1 MTISKKFAKAVHLK
15 DVHLAQG
22 MQCGDCHFDVD
33 VHGTDA
39 LWRSPHCNALR
50 EMPSFKCTGLRELL
64 RIVIVDLVVVEIE
77 QVALRSC
84 LKIARK
90 TSRVR
95 DNRELGVLKLRIQ
108 FRDLV
113 EKSFVAPKSA
123 RSGGLGIFHCR
134 SDELSIRRIVLFL
147 RIHQL
152 AVRFLVPPGVTEIRV
167 HEKISLMHVAVHA
180 LARRNRPREL
190 VHDRMAALGF
200 LESIRR
206 Q

>member
-1 MTISKKFAKAVHLK
+1 MH
-15 DVHLAQG
+15 
-22 MQCGDCHFDVD
+22 
-33 VHGTDA
+33 
-39 LWRSPHCNALR
+39 
-50 EMPSFKCTGLRELL
+50 GLRELL
-64 RIVIVDLVVVEIE
+64 RIVILDLVVVEIE
-77 QVALRSC
+77 QVALP
-84 LKIARK
+84 I
-90 TSRVR
+90 VFE
-95 DNRELGVLKLRIQ
+95 NRAEDPAVSVIIGELGVLKLRIQ

-123 RSGGLGIFHCR
+123 RSGGLRIFHCR

-167 HEKISLMHVAVHA
+167 HEEISLMHVAVHA

-200 LESIRR
+200 WNRFVGSETQALMTEFAPPA
-206 Q
+206 